1 MDTLF
6 NGLLLLLATVAQLI
20 VVTLGIAVIYG
31 LMRVINFAHGE
42 FITMGGYV
50 ILLLN
55 QANLSFW
62 VALLVAPFVVG
73 AVGLL
78 VERLLIRYFYGRL
91 IDSLL
96 ATFGLS
102 LVLSQLMVNIF
113 GTAPAGVTNP
123 LGGVAI
129 GRYQI
134 GIYQIVVIPL
144 VALLVLLTWW
154 IFTRTMYGMRARAAL
169 TAPNAA
175 VTVGINRSRLNMIT
189 FAIGAGLAGAAGA
202 LLSPLTA
209 IQPYMGQNYLSL
221 SFLTLVA
228 GGGAAISGTA
238 AAGGLL
244 GTSQYVSTVLTSP
257 VVGQATVLLLAIVT
271 LRFFPKGL
279 SARWRSEL

>member
-55 QANLSFW
+55 QAHLSFW
-62 VALLVAPFVVG
+62 IALLVAPFVVG

-123 LGGVAI
+123 LGGLAI